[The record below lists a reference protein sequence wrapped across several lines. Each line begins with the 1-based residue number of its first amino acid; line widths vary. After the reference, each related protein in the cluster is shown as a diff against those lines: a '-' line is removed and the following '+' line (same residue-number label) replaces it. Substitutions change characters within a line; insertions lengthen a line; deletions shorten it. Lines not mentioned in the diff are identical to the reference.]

1 MNMLKKLLLTS
12 FCATVF
18 RGWAACAAD
27 LSPPQ
32 QPLPPLPP
40 PFTWTGIYVGGQIGY
55 AWAPDDFNFVGFD
68 PVSRLLVNGII
79 RNNPKGVIGGA
90 HLGSQVQFDQFNQF
104 KWLVLGIEGSV
115 DGTSLNST
123 TAVATIPNVFKGS
136 QFSASLS
143 DDVQGSIRGKI
154 GIALDRVL
162 IYGTGGVAFG
172 GFNTEFD
179 LTAPTFFAAA
189 NTSSTRVGWTA
200 GGGIQYA
207 AANNWWYFIE
217 YRFTDFGTL
226 QSSLLANELPP
237 GAFFNGNRR
246 LQENQVQAGF
256 SYRFN
261 LLPPAQP
268 VIAKY

>member
-1 MNMLKKLLLTS
+1 MHKNLFLAS
-12 FCATVF
+12 FGAIVF
-18 RGWAACAAD
+18 TGSVALAAD

-32 QPLPPLPP
+32 PPPPPLPP
-40 PFTWTGIYVGGQIGY
+40 PFTWTGIYVGGQVGY
-55 AWAPDDFNFVGFD
+55 AWAADDFNNFGFD
-68 PVSRLLVNGII
+68 PVSRLFVNSTI
-79 RNNPKGVIGGA
+79 RNNPNGVIGGA
-90 HLGSQVQFDQFNQF
+90 HLGSQVQFNQ
-104 KWLVLGIEGSV
+104 LVLGIEGSV

-123 TAVATIPNVFKGS
+123 AVGTIPVVFKAS
-136 QFSASLS
+136 QLSASLS

-154 GIALDRVL
+154 GIAWDRL
-162 IYGTGGVAFG
+162 LLYGTGGVSFG
-172 GFNTEFD
+172 GFNTDFD
-179 LTAPTFFAAA
+179 LTAPNRRPPFFAAT

-200 GGGIQYA
+200 GGGVQYA

-226 QSSLLANELPP
+226 HNSLLANELPP

-261 LLPPAQP
+261 FLPPAPP
-268 VIAKY
+268 VVAKY

>member
-1 MNMLKKLLLTS
+1 MSIHKNLLLTS

-18 RGWAACAAD
+18 TGWAARAAD
-27 LSPPQ
+27 LSPPE
-32 QPLPPLPP
+32 PPPLPP
-40 PFTWTGIYVGGQIGY
+40 PFTWAGIYAGGQVGY

-68 PVSRLLVNGII
+68 PVSRLLVSSII
-79 RNNPKGVIGGA
+79 RNNPNGVIGGG
-90 HLGSQVQFDQFNQF
+90 HLGFQVQPNQ
-104 KWLVLGIEGSV
+104 LVLGIEGSV
-115 DGTSLNST
+115 DGTSLNSNS
-123 TAVATIPNVFKGS
+123 AVGTIPFVFRGS

-143 DDVQGSIRGKI
+143 NGVQGSIRGKI
-154 GIALDRVL
+154 GIAWDRFLV
-162 IYGTGGVAFG
+162 YGTGGVSLG
-172 GFNTEFD
+172 GFNTNFE
-179 LTAPTFFAAA
+179 LTAASARPPFFAAA
-189 NTSSTRVGWTA
+189 TTSSTRVGWTA

-226 QSSLLANELPP
+226 HNSLLANELPA

-261 LLPPAQP
+261 FLPPAQP
-268 VIAKY
+268 WVAKY